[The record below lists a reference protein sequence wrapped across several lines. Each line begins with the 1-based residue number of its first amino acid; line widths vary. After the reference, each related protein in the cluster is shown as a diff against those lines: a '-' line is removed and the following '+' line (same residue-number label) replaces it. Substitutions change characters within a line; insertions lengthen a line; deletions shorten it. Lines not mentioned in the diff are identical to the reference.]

1 MKTAK
6 EMFEEL
12 GFKIVKTPYEK
23 LICYMTD
30 DTYFNRKIE
39 VWIDSKIIY
48 NNLVYGD
55 FEMKGSCPL
64 NKELLQAIN
73 KQAEELGWLY
83 EERLY

>member
-30 DTYFNRKIE
+30 DSYFNRKIE
-39 VWIDSKIIY
+39 V
-48 NNLVYGD
+48 
-55 FEMKGSCPL
+55 
-64 NKELLQAIN
+64 
-73 KQAEELGWLY
+73 
-83 EERLY
+83 